1 MSKSDE
7 GHAQADKM
15 CETKPPAFT
24 FPYTLDPFQKQSID
38 HLENGDSV
46 LVSAHTSAGK
56 TTVATYA
63 IAKHLREKRRVI
75 YTSPIKALSNQK
87 FREFCDTFGDESS
100 GKDDDNLPEGN
111 KKQKFNASVGLMT
124 GDTTIRSSADCLVMT
139 TEILRSMLY
148 RGTEML
154 REVGCVIF
162 DEVHY
167 MRDRHRGVVWE
178 ETIILLPR
186 KCQYIFLSA
195 TIPNGQQFADWV
207 MHIHPGLKCH
217 VVHTDH
223 RPTPLRHYVCPTG
236 GTGLFPVVDE
246 KGVFQEESYKK
257 AVAILGAAEEEKKS
271 NRQKQ
276 GSDVSFFDSG
286 YQNVTQAA
294 KRARGGGRP
303 QHSPA
308 QQVMQ
313 VLSHV
318 ILNNMHPCIVFVFA
332 KAECETLALS
342 LAKQTFNTEEEEKF
356 VTHTYKNAI
365 EALCEDD
372 QQLPAVQALLPLLQR
387 GIGIHHSGLLPIL
400 KEVVELLFQAG
411 LVKVLFS
418 TETFSLGLNM
428 PARTVVFNNIRKWD
442 GTQKRI
448 LTSGEYIQMS
458 GRAGRR
464 GLDKNGVVIVLLD
477 EAIDTA
483 EFKAVTCGKADPLI
497 SSFHLTYN
505 MVLNLLRTE
514 DADPKIMM
522 CRSFYQYQQ
531 EFGRRPILEKHL
543 TEYQEQKEKLRSS
556 IAPEMFKVCQQ
567 YSTGKKV
574 LQKLNDEEKSE
585 TFRENAKKVVPF
597 LQVGRIIRFTRC
609 KEVSKDKSNKALE
622 VYSTE
627 CGLILSDAQHEDI
640 DEGEI
645 EKEDAE
651 KILVEVLLQSHPD
664 GQIEFEGA
672 EDASHEQEKAVRTD
686 RVRVADIEI
695 VSKIRIKSPS
705 GTFKPEQYGK
715 VQKKLDELLEKHRDD
730 LMPLDAV
737 KDMRIESEKLNSIR
751 KKIDHLDSQLA
762 KSPLMSATPGSE
774 MAETLNT
781 FQEIMSIEQN
791 ITNLSAQLE
800 KFKGTIVLED
810 ELLKMMRV
818 LRRMDYIDE
827 NNIILRKGKIACEIT
842 TTDQDELLLVELLF
856 RGVFNDMEVELI
868 VALLS
873 CLVNGHKTPDSF
885 DPGEKYHAPLRKLYD
900 ISGWISKVSTDVGL
914 NGQDDFSLPTMAPV
928 NSNTSNS
935 EKVMPSLIDVTYKWA
950 KGAKFTEVI
959 QETDA
964 FEGDVVRM
972 MRRLEELLRQMATA
986 AKSPAVG
993 SQLIYEKMMAGIQK
1007 IKRDIVFA
1015 SSLYV

>member
-1 MSKSDE
+1 MSESGNASKETSD
-7 GHAQADKM
+7 QV
-15 CETKPPAFT
+15 KPAAFT
-24 FPYTLDPFQKQSID
+24 FPYTLDPFQQQSID
-38 HLENGDSV
+38 HLERGDSV

-63 IAKHLREKRRVI
+63 IAMHLREKRRVI

-87 FREFCDTFGDESS
+87 FREFCDTFGEGANAEGEGTSS
-100 GKDDDNLPEGN
+100 NDSN
-111 KKQKFNASVGLMT
+111 KKVTASVGLMT

-186 KCQYIFLSA
+186 KCQYVFLSA
-195 TIPNGQQFADWV
+195 TIPNGQQFVDWV

-257 AVAILGAAEEEKKS
+257 ALTVLGSVEDENKANKTKAA
-271 NRQKQ
+271 N
-276 GSDVSFFDSG
+276 DTSFFDSG

-294 KRARGGGRP
+294 KRARGGGRS
-303 QHSPA
+303 QHTPA

-313 VLSHV
+313 ILSHV

-332 KAECETLALS
+332 KAECETLALN

-442 GTQKRI
+442 GTQKRL

-477 EAIDTA
+477 EAIEA
-483 EFKAVTCGKADPLI
+483 QEFKAVSCGKADPLI

-505 MVLNLLRTE
+505 MILNLLRIE

-522 CRSFYQYQQ
+522 RRSFYQYQQ
-531 EFGRRPILEKHL
+531 EFGRRPVLEKL
-543 TEYQEQKEKLRSS
+543 IQDNQEQKEKLRTS
-556 IAPEMFKVCQQ
+556 ISPDLFKACQQ
-567 YSTGKKV
+567 YSTGRKV
-574 LQKLNDEEKSE
+574 FQKLQNEELAEVFVKHPK
-585 TFRENAKKVVPF
+585 NVLPF
-597 LQVGRIIRFTRC
+597 LQVGRIIQFVHR
-609 KEVSKDKSNKALE
+609 KEATKGEERAAEDSSRQ
-622 VYSTE
+622 
-627 CGLILSDAQHEDI
+627 CGIIITGPNHEDI
-640 DEGEI
+640 DDGEV
-645 EKEDAE
+645 ETEDAE
-651 KILVEVLLQSHPD
+651 KIFVEVIVESQK
-664 GQIEFEGA
+664 GFIELGVNE
-672 EDASHEQEKAVRTD
+672 ENEESAVRTH
-686 RVRVADIEI
+686 RLCAADIVL
-695 VSKIRIKSPS
+695 VSKLRIKSPS
-705 GTFKPEQYGK
+705 GSFQSALFGK
-715 VQKKLDELLEKHRDD
+715 LRKKLDDLLEKHKDD
-730 LMPLDAV
+730 LMPLDAI
-737 KDMRIESEKLNSIR
+737 KDMKIESQKLTEGR
-751 KKIDHLDSQLA
+751 KKIAKLQEQIS
-762 KSPLMSATPGSE
+762 KSPLVK
-774 MAETLNT
+774 AEPDSPLALSLKS
-781 FQEIMSIEQN
+781 FQEIMTIDQSIAA
-791 ITNLSAQLE
+791 LSAQLE

-810 ELLKMMRV
+810 ELDKMMRV
-818 LRRMDYIDE
+818 LRRMEYIDDK
-827 NNIILRKGKIACEIT
+827 NIILRKGKIACEIT

-873 CLVNGHKTPDSF
+873 CLVNVHKTPDQF
-885 DPGEKYHAPLRKLYD
+885 DPGEKYHAALRKLYD
-900 ISGWISKVSTDVGL
+900 ISGWISKVSTEVGL
-914 NGQDDFSLPTMAPV
+914 IGQDDFSLPTMAPAAA
-928 NSNTSNS
+928 SAANS
-935 EKVMPSLIDVTYKWA
+935 EKVMPSLIDVTYRWA

-959 QETDA
+959 QQTDA

-986 AKSPAVG
+986 AKSSAVG
-993 SQLIYEKMMAGIQK
+993 SQLIYEKMMAGIQS